1 MVILGRQLTSI
12 VAGVT
17 LSVITNKQCNDVMYN
32 NNCHFISLPYFSL
45 LLYSEVDLTE
55 DSSVMPPLLPQ
66 IVIPSDSLN
75 HSFFLPVVSNG
86 NPVSWQLGS
95 PLEYYSADAGT
106 PQGITIQQLS
116 GMITVDTQ
124 YITPGQYSV
133 QIVFTDLFTELKVSI
148 YLKLSNFSNTL
159 ILMILAIA
167 LIIANFNM
175 C

>member
-12 VAGVT
+12 VVGVI
-17 LSVITNKQCNDVMYN
+17 LSIIINKQCNDVMFN
-32 NNCHFISLPYFSL
+32 DTSHFISLPYFSI

-55 DSSVMPPLLPQ
+55 DSSLVPPLLPQ
-66 IVIPSDSLN
+66 IVIPSDTLN

-116 GMITVDTQ
+116 GILTVDTR

-133 QIVFTDLFTELKVSI
+133 QLVFTDVFTELEVSVI
-148 YLKLSNFSNTL
+148 ILYLMF
-159 ILMILAIA
+159 
-167 LIIANFNM
+167 
-175 C
+175 